1 MKKLFSA
8 LFAAF
13 TAALVAFSGVSATAA
28 GQIEGGDIY
37 RADKTSATCN
47 DVVTF
52 TVRIHNPGPDRLN
65 TVNVLAT
72 LPATVATSHTS
83 TVTVSSPNAEPNST
97 SDSATVTVNP
107 AASLSYIAGSTKQLN
122 QSGVETNTLPDTITS
137 TGVTVV
143 GGVGVSI
150 NEKRFVKFSVKVSC
164 PEVPKKITVCEL
176 ATKKIITI
184 DEKDFDASKHSKDL
198 SKCKE
203 VPPAKITVCELS
215 TKKIIVIEEKDF
227 DSAKHSK
234 DLSKCKEV
242 PPTKIKVCEL
252 STKKVIEINEKD
264 FDAAKHSKNL
274 NDCKEVPVPGKIQV
288 CETSTKT
295 VITINEDEFDSAKH
309 SKDLNECAEVL
320 AEETPTELPATGPA
334 GVVAQIIG
342 ASSLAGAIAAFV
354 RSRKLLG

>member
-13 TAALVAFSGVSATAA
+13 AAALVAFSGVSATAA

-37 RADKTSATCN
+37 RADKTSATCG
-47 DVVTF
+47 DIVTF

-72 LPATVATSHTS
+72 LPAGVATTHTS
-83 TVTVSSPNAEPNST
+83 TVTVSSPNADPNST
-97 SDSATVTVNP
+97 SDSATVTTNP

-137 TGVTVV
+137 TGVTVD

-203 VPPAKITVCELS
+203 EEKKIKVCELS
-215 TKKIIVIEEKDF
+215 TKKIIEIKESDF
-227 DSAKHSK
+227 DSSKHSK
-234 DLSKCKEV
+234 DLSKCKEEEK
-242 PPTKIKVCEL
+242 KITVCEL
-252 STKKVIEINEKD
+252 ATKKIVTIKESD
-264 FDAAKHSKNL
+264 FDADKYSKDL
-274 NDCKEVPVPGKIQV
+274 NDCKETPAPGKIQV
-288 CETSTKT
+288 CELSSKT
-295 VITINEDEFDSAKH
+295 VVTINEDDFDADTY
-309 SKDLNECAEVL
+309 SKNLNDCAE
-320 AEETPTELPATGPA
+320 TPEVLPATGPA